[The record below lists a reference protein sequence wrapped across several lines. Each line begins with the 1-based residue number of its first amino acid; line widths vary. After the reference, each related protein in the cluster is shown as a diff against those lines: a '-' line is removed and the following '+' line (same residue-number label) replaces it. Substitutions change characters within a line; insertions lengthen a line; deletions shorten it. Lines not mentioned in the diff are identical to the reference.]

1 MLITGRTSR
10 LNHKWSFDQCVHF
23 FKKVGF
29 EGIEFCFEDYYFNV
43 RPDYA
48 EPFFARHA
56 KELCD
61 ELGMVIGSVGN
72 HMDYVYNDDNFE
84 LIKKTIPVMSIY
96 GTDILITA
104 SPDLKCLNKYHRRSE
119 FTERFEK
126 RLGELLNLASGYGV
140 KIAIE
145 PEVLNLIT
153 TTKDFLNLCERMGY
167 DNLVCNFDV
176 GHAFLTDEDMFESI
190 KLLGDKIVHAHV
202 EGMNRGE
209 HMHLLPGEG
218 DMNLPAVI
226 QALKDINFDGCM
238 ALDIY
243 IYDYDKVAEES
254 VRKLKAML

>member
-10 LNHKWSFDQCVHF
+10 LNHKWSFDQCVRY

-29 EGIEFCFEDYYFNV
+29 DGIEFCFEDYYFHV

-61 ELGMVIGSVGN
+61 ELGMIIGSVGN
-72 HMDYVYNDDNFE
+72 HMDYVYDDDNFE
-84 LIKKTIPVMSIY
+84 LIKKTVPVMQEY
-96 GTDILITA
+96 GTEIFITA
-104 SPDLKCLNKYHRRSE
+104 TPDITSFRKYHDREE
-119 FTERFEK
+119 FTKRFEK
-126 RLGELLNLASGYGV
+126 RLGELLTLASDYGV

-153 TTKDFLNLCERMGY
+153 TTKDFLDLCDRMGH
-167 DNLVCNFDV
+167 DNLVCNLDV
-176 GHAFLTDEDMFESI
+176 GHAFLTDKDMFESI
-190 KLLGDKIVHAHV
+190 KTLGDKIVHAHL

-209 HMHLLPGEG
+209 HMHLLPGDG
-218 DMNLPAVI
+218 DMDLPAVI
-226 QALKDINFDGCM
+226 RALKDIKFNGAM
-238 ALDIY
+238 ALDVY
-243 IYDYDKVAEES
+243 IYDYDKVSEDS